1 MMGRKERRLFIL
13 WILIL
18 SINLYLPVQASSLS
32 NKEDNE
38 QEETLLILDSCNIT
52 KGVPIPGEKITLTLV
67 LKNTSMQMD
76 LKNILITYFVKDDVF
91 YPTDGDT
98 NQISIANIQAG
109 ATQKVDII
117 MEIGKNLNADLTWLN
132 FEFQYQDSQLQ
143 KYYSESDIQLNIE
156 DMSYLDVFGVAV
168 VDTTQFGSKT
178 LISVNYGNVGEKDI
192 SEVIMKIEGDI
203 PKKQKT
209 VDLKVVPAGTRESLD
224 YYVDLQSTGEQKLRI
239 SFSYKDPQGKKVK
252 IEPKEYVVKI
262 LSESEEVAKEEMD
275 THDDDSYQPE
285 TYLRLIG
292 VLVFAVVLII
302 GVLILARILKQK
314 ENF

>member
-1 MMGRKERRLFIL
+1 MGRKKRRLFIL

-18 SINLYLPVQASSLS
+18 FINLYLPVQASSLS
-32 NKEDNE
+32 NEGDDG
-38 QEETLLILDSCNIT
+38 QEKTLLTLDSCNIT

-76 LKNILITYFVKDDVF
+76 LKNILITYFVKDDVL
-91 YPTDGDT
+91 YPTEGET
-98 NQISIANIQAG
+98 NQISIANISAG
-109 ATQKVDII
+109 EKGKVDII
-117 MEIGKNLNADLTWLN
+117 LEVGKNLNKDVTWLN
-132 FEFQYQDSQLQ
+132 FEFQYQDSGLQ

-156 DMSYLDVFGVAV
+156 DMSYLDVFGIAV

-178 LISVNYGNVGEKDI
+178 LISLNYGNMGDKDI
-192 SEVIMKIEGDI
+192 SEVVMKIAGDI
-203 PKKQKT
+203 PKEQKI
-209 VDLKVVPAGTRESLD
+209 VNLKALSAGTRESLD
-224 YYVDLQSTGEQKLRI
+224 YYVDLQSIGEQKLQI

-262 LSESEEVAKEEMD
+262 LSESEKVTKEEMD
-275 THDDDSYQPE
+275 THDDDSYQPG
-285 TYLRLIG
+285 TYHRLIV

>member
-1 MMGRKERRLFIL
+1 MGRKGKKLFIL

-18 SINLYLPVQASSLS
+18 STNLCLSVQASSLS
-32 NKEDNE
+32 NKGDDE
-38 QEETLLILDSCNIT
+38 QEDSLLVLDSCNIT

-76 LKNILITYFVKDDVF
+76 LNNILITYFVKDDVF

-98 NQISIANIQAG
+98 NQISIANIPVG
-109 ATQKVDII
+109 GTQKVDIV
-117 MEIGKNLNADLTWLN
+117 MEIGKNLNTDVTWLN

-143 KYYSESDIQLNIE
+143 KHYSESDIQLNIE
-156 DMSYLDVFGVAV
+156 DMSYLDVLGLAV

-178 LISVNYGNVGEKDI
+178 LISVNYGNMGEKDI
-192 SEVIMKIEGDI
+192 TEVVMKIGGDI
-203 PKKQKT
+203 PKEQKT
-209 VDLKVVPAGTRESLD
+209 VNLKALPAGARESLD
-224 YYVDLQSTGEQKLRI
+224 YYVDLQSIGEQKLQI

-262 LSESEEVAKEEMD
+262 LSESEEATKDEMD
-275 THDDDSYQPE
+275 IHDDDSYQSG
-285 TYLRLIG
+285 TYVRLIMVV
-292 VLVFAVVLII
+292 VLAVVLII
-302 GVLILARILKQK
+302 GVLLLARMLKGK